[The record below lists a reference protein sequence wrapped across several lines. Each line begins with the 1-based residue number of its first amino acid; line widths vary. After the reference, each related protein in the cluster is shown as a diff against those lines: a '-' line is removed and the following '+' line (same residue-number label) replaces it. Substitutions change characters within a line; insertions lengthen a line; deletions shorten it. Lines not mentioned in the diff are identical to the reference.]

1 MNNFNIRA
9 SVLADARSRRPD
21 LARLSDEAFIDRALS
36 FFSDNSSVRPPL
48 RNHSMQTNLSVVPP
62 MNPVDELTARKRAVY
77 GYFLKRGVPL
87 NARTVRIATLKALSG
102 CGIDDVRALLEVMKV
117 DGFLRF
123 DGKFYDV
130 IPNNNP

>member
-48 RNHSMQTNLSVVPP
+48 RNHSTQSNLSVVPP

-87 NARTVRIATLKALSG
+87 NARAIQQGRLTLLEGYNA
-102 CGIDDVRALLEVMKV
+102 DDIRALLNVMKD